1 MLVPSMPLAAARTS
15 SRLRQNLTPPALP
28 RPPAWIWA
36 LTIHCEP
43 PRCLAASTAASG
55 ELATL
60 PGGTAMPY
68 LANSSLAWYSWK
80 FIRYLERTGETCE
93 SVQAAK
99 PARGGGMK
107 RLRRFHAIRPR
118 IFPEGAT
125 DGKGR
130 GRIRARMVG
139 RTCRPS
145 GLPGPPRPLYWRSLM
160 APGGHWR
167 RSIQVSTPAS
177 TIAARSSAN
186 QSTARHEL
194 FFFNYFRLGQAA
206 VYTALAFRPEHM
218 NWPALPDPV
227 LARLFAMAYLLAALV
242 MVARTRHTLHRP
254 VLIVS
259 IGLTLDIAAALMA
272 LVLMHDVRMGVA
284 MMLAVNI
291 ATGALLLPFRLS
303 MFFAALATLAM
314 LGHSMFDFGTQ
325 DGTDREMVEYALFGA
340 AYFACAS
347 VCYVL
352 GRNIRASEALAEQRG
367 IDLANLSQVNELII
381 RRMKT
386 GVLLVDEGNR
396 IHQLNESAW
405 MLMGNP
411 SADQRDLGS
420 LAPELSRRLYHWRT
434 SGKLDESATMLA
446 DGTPEVIPRFS
457 RLAPND
463 DSHVLIFLDDTSLV
477 SRRAEELTLSSLG
490 RLSAS
495 IAHEI
500 RNPLAAIHYSAQLLA
515 ESTDINDTDL
525 RMVEIINNHC
535 VRLNEIIENI
545 LQLLR
550 RERSRPE
557 TLDLSQ
563 WVHHFV
569 TEYRQGNDLGS
580 DVLRAGPGGEPVAAV
595 ADPQHLQQVIWNL
608 VQNALRYGR
617 LPGEPARVML
627 VARHSE
633 VGIPILEVIDRGP
646 GIPPKVAAQIFEPF
660 FTTHEYGTG
669 LGLYLA
675 RQMTEANQ
683 AALEYVRV
691 AGGGSCFRISLTPP
705 ARTSATAP
713 VAARA

>member
-1 MLVPSMPLAAARTS
+1 
-15 SRLRQNLTPPALP
+15 
-28 RPPAWIWA
+28 
-36 LTIHCEP
+36 
-43 PRCLAASTAASG
+43 
-55 ELATL
+55 
-60 PGGTAMPY
+60 
-68 LANSSLAWYSWK
+68 
-80 FIRYLERTGETCE
+80 
-93 SVQAAK
+93 
-99 PARGGGMK
+99 
-107 RLRRFHAIRPR
+107 
-118 IFPEGAT
+118 
-125 DGKGR
+125 
-130 GRIRARMVG
+130 
-139 RTCRPS
+139 
-145 GLPGPPRPLYWRSLM
+145 
-160 APGGHWR
+160 
-167 RSIQVSTPAS
+167 VSTPAS
-177 TIAARSSAN
+177 TNVAKPTAN
-186 QSTARHEL
+186 QATARHEL

-206 VYTALAFRPEHM
+206 VYTALAFHPEHL
-218 NWPALPDPV
+218 NWPNLPEP
-227 LARLFAMAYLLAALV
+227 LFARVFALAYLLAALV
-242 MVARTRHTLHRP
+242 MVARTRQSLNRP

-259 IGLTLDIAAALMA
+259 VGLSLDIAAALLA
-272 LVLMHDVRMGVA
+272 LMLMHDVRMGVA
-284 MMLAVNI
+284 MMLAVNL

-303 MFFAALATLAM
+303 MFFAAMATLGM
-314 LGHSMFDFGTQ
+314 LGHSFFDLAEASSS
-325 DGTDREMVEYALFGA
+325 DRELAEYGLFGA
-340 AYFACAS
+340 AYFACTS
-347 VCYVL
+347 LCYVL

-411 SADQRDLGS
+411 SADQRDLGT

-515 ESTDINDTDL
+515 ESTDMNDTDL

-535 VRLNEIIENI
+535 SRLNEIIENI
-545 LQLLR
+545 LQLSR

-580 DVLRAGPGGEPVAAV
+580 DILRAVSGGEPVAAV
-595 ADPQHLQQVIWNL
+595 ADPQHLQQVAWNL

-705 ARTSATAP
+705 ARSTSAAP